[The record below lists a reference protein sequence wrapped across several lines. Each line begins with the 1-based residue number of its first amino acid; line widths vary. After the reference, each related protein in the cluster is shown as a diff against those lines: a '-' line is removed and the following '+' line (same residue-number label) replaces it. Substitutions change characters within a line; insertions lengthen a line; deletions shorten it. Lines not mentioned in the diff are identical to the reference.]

1 MPTETTEAMRQG
13 EPKEPYGGE
22 PAGAARASEALA
34 WGAPVASADTRPSLP
49 EPLRER
55 WQPLRLGLVE
65 LFHYDS
71 EEFWF
76 RDGHLLLRGNN
87 GTGKS
92 KVLSLTLPFLFDAQL
107 RSSRIEPDGDSGKK
121 MSWNLLMDS
130 YPRRIGYAW
139 IEFGRLADDGC
150 ARYLTLGAGLSAVAG
165 RAQVESWFFVIDD
178 AADHTVAP
186 DTADRA
192 DAPQAATRIG
202 RDLWLVNDQ
211 RVVLTRERLREA
223 IEGRGQV
230 YENAGLYRRAVD
242 ERLFH
247 LGTRRYDALMDTLI
261 QLRQPQLSRKPDEAG
276 LSHALTEALPPMPQ
290 ELLTDVAEA
299 LDRLEEDRRQ
309 LVEIQELAQAVER
322 FDRRYR
328 VYAGM
333 LSRRQARELRQAQT
347 EFDNA
352 SQERN
357 RAHESLHAAQ
367 AAEAQAQTAQ
377 EEAERT
383 LAAKRS
389 RHETLQSDP
398 TMQDANRLAEAERQ
412 AERRRAA
419 AKNEGSACDDARA
432 RLQREQQTTEQCD
445 RRATQAERTLLGQRR
460 DCAHEA
466 DVAGVASA
474 FGGNAL
480 AALPPD
486 ALAPLASREFDTGV
500 AGLRN
505 IASTRREQLSLLQRR
520 HDEVRHATS
529 ALALLQGAQRERQAR
544 FEDAVERRG
553 AADEAAERAA
563 QSLVDDWNT
572 HCASLVELR
581 FDSGEAL
588 DALNEWVLRPEG
600 ENPAQRALAEA
611 QHSAGERHA
620 ARQIELAAQRDALH
634 AEREGLEAERE
645 HLNAGGDNAPPAPY
659 TRDVDVR
666 RDAVGAPL
674 WQLIDFREH
683 VDAQQRAGLE
693 AALEAS
699 GLLDAWVAPDGV
711 RLATQGE
718 PTWLDSQW
726 VRRPAATDASLG
738 DWLCASLPADSPVP
752 IDTVDA
758 LLRGVACGNAEPD
771 AAEAWISPDG
781 RFRLGA
787 LAGAW
792 SRHEA
797 TYIGHAARAAA
808 RRRRLEEISLRLD
821 ELDVERK
828 ENEGRFQTL
837 EAQRR
842 QALHEWRT
850 APSEQPL
857 RQAML
862 EAAACAREVQAARV
876 RLDSAET
883 QCRDA
888 EGKVEGAREALQRDA
903 TDLRLPLESEALPAI
918 EQALQRFTDAQF
930 ALVQAAHEWRRSHAD
945 LSLQRSREADA
956 QTQLRARE
964 ESLAAVRIEA
974 EEAQARF
981 EVLRESVGA
990 QVDSLRRQLAEA
1002 REAVDAAET
1011 VLRAAIDARRVTA
1024 EERASA
1030 ETRAGSADHALDE
1043 RVQQR
1048 AAAVVRLQHF
1058 AASTLL
1064 HSALPDLDV
1073 PDPQSPWT
1081 IDPALNLAR
1090 RVEQAL
1096 ADLDDDEA
1104 SWSRVQ
1110 QRISENLQ
1118 ELQRAL
1124 SALGHQAPA
1133 EATDW
1138 GFIVHIVFHNRP
1150 ERPDR
1155 LAAQLADDIAQ
1166 RSELLSAN
1174 ERAVLENHLQA
1185 EIASE
1190 VQRLL
1195 RSAEKQVEAINRE
1208 LHKRPTSTG
1217 VRYRLQWQPLG
1228 EDEGAPVGLE
1238 AARARL
1244 LNTSADLWS
1253 AEDRRVVGHMLQQ
1266 RIAAERERAD
1276 ADLGRNEHG
1285 SLIEQLTRALDYR
1298 RWHRFRVQRLQ
1309 DGQWRRLSGPAS
1321 SGERALGLTVPLF
1334 AAIASFYS
1342 QGANPQ
1348 APRLMLLD
1356 EAFAGIDDAAR
1367 AHCMGLI
1374 HEFDLDFVLTSE
1386 REWGCYAELPGVSI
1400 CQLQRREG
1408 IDAVFVS
1415 RWTWDGRARRREADP
1430 DRRFATA

>member
-1 MPTETTEAMRQG
+1 MRQD
-13 EPKEPYGGE
+13 EPQEQLVEAPIE
-22 PAGAARASEALA
+22 PAAARPA
-34 WGAPVASADTRPSLP
+34 LP

-55 WQPLRLGLVE
+55 WQPLRLGLVD
-65 LFHYDS
+65 LYRYDS

-107 RSSRIEPDGDSGKK
+107 RPSRVEPDGDGGKK

-130 YPRRIGYAW
+130 YPRRIGYTW
-139 IEFGRLADDGC
+139 IEFGRLGDDGC

-165 RAQVESWFFVIDD
+165 RPQVDSWFFVIDE
-178 AADHTVAP
+178 A
-186 DTADRA
+186 ADRA
-192 DAPQAATRIG
+192 VGAERAEAEAGAAEGADDTVRPDAAHGAMRIG

-230 YENAGLYRRAVD
+230 YENATSYRRAVD

-247 LGTRRYDALMDTLI
+247 LGARRYDALMDTLI
-261 QLRQPQLSRKPDEAG
+261 QLRQPQLSRRPDEAG

-309 LVEIQELAQAVER
+309 LDEIRELAQAIER
-322 FDRRYR
+322 FEQRYR
-328 VYAGM
+328 LYAGT
-333 LSRRQARELRQAQT
+333 LSRRQARELRRAQT

-357 RAHESLHAAQ
+357 RAHESLNAAQ
-367 AAEAQAQTAQ
+367 AAEAQTQAAH
-377 EEAERT
+377 EDAERA
-383 LAAKRS
+383 LAAQRS
-389 RHETLQSDP
+389 RHETLQADP
-398 TMQDANRLAEAERQ
+398 TMQDANRLEGAERDASRRHATAENEDRTCAEARI
-412 AERRRAA
+412 
-419 AKNEGSACDDARA
+419 
-432 RLQREQQTTEQCD
+432 RLQREREATEQCD
-445 RRATQAERTLLGQRR
+445 ERVTRAERALLEQRG

-466 DVAGVASA
+466 DDAGVAAA
-474 FGGNAL
+474 FRENAL
-480 AALPPD
+480 AILAPD
-486 ALAPLASREFDTGV
+486 ALAALASREFDAAA
-500 AGLRN
+500 AGLRG
-505 IASTRREQLSLLQRR
+505 IASARREQLSLLQRR
-520 HDEVRHATS
+520 LDELRQAAS
-529 ALALLQGAQRERQAR
+529 ALALLQTAQQERRGELEA
-544 FEDAVERRG
+544 ALERRG
-553 AADEAAERAA
+553 AADTAAERAA
-563 QSLVDDWNT
+563 QALVDDWSS
-572 HCASLVELR
+572 HCARLVELR
-581 FDSGEAL
+581 FDGDEAL

-600 ENPAQRALAEA
+600 ENPAQRALAKA
-611 QHSAGERHA
+611 QRSADERHA
-620 ARQIELAAQRDALH
+620 ARQVELAMQRDALR
-634 AEREGLEAERE
+634 AEREALEVEHER
-645 HLNAGGDNAPPAPY
+645 LNAGDDNAPPVPY
-659 TRDVDVR
+659 TRGVDVR
-666 RDAVGAPL
+666 IEAIGAPL
-674 WQLIDFREH
+674 WQLIDFREQ
-683 VDAQQRAGLE
+683 VDASRRAGLE

-699 GLLDAWVAPDGV
+699 GLLDAWVTPDGV
-711 RLATQGE
+711 RLATE
-718 PTWLDSQW
+718 DNATRLDSQW
-726 VRRPAATDASLG
+726 VSRPATTGASLA
-738 DWLCASLPADSPVP
+738 DWLCAAVAADSPVSP
-752 IDTVDA
+752 QAVDA
-758 LLRGVACGNAEPD
+758 LLAAVACGDADPD
-771 AAEAWISPDG
+771 AAEAWVSPDG

-792 SRHEA
+792 TKREA

-808 RRRRLEEISLRLD
+808 RRRRLEEIGRRLD
-821 ELDVERK
+821 ELDAEGR
-828 ENEGRFQTL
+828 ENEGRFDAL
-837 EAQRR
+837 EAQRE
-842 QALHEWRT
+842 QARHEWHT
-850 APSEQPL
+850 APSEQPM
-857 RQAML
+857 REAML
-862 EAAACAREVQAARV
+862 EAASCAREVQAARE
-876 RLDSAET
+876 RLDSAEAR
-883 QCRDA
+883 CRDA
-888 EGKVEGAREALQRDA
+888 EQKVEIAREALHRDA
-903 TDLRLPLESEALPAI
+903 TDLRLPLEAESLPAI
-918 EQALQRFTDAQF
+918 EQALQRFTEAQF
-930 ALVQAAHEWRRSHAD
+930 ALVQAAHEWRRSRAD
-945 LSLQRSREADA
+945 LIQQRSREADA
-956 QTQLRARE
+956 QAHLRTRE
-964 ESLAAVRIEA
+964 ESLAIARIEA

-981 EVLRESVGA
+981 DVLRETVGV

-1002 REAVDAAET
+1002 RAAVDVAEAA
-1011 VLRAAIDARRVTA
+1011 LRTAAAARQVA
-1024 EERASA
+1024 GEERASVS
-1030 ETRAGSADHALDE
+1030 TRAQVADRALEE
-1043 RVQQR
+1043 RAQQR
-1048 AAAVVRLQHF
+1048 AAAVARLQHF
-1058 AASTLL
+1058 AASSLL
-1064 HSALPDLDV
+1064 HSALPDIDV
-1073 PDPQSPWT
+1073 PDLQSPWT

-1090 RVEQAL
+1090 RAEQAL
-1096 ADLDDDEA
+1096 TGIADDEA

-1110 QRISENLQ
+1110 QRIGEDLQ

-1138 GFIVHIVFHNRP
+1138 GFVVHIVFHNRA

-1155 LAAQLADDIAQ
+1155 LAAQLADDITQ

-1228 EDEGAPVGLE
+1228 EDEGAPAGLE

-1276 ADLGRNEHG
+1276 AEAGRDERGG
-1285 SLIEQLTRALDYR
+1285 SLIEQLARALDYR

-1309 DGQWRRLSGPAS
+1309 DGQWRKLSGPAS

-1342 QGANPQ
+1342 QGSNPH

-1415 RWTWDGRARRREADP
+1415 RWTWDGRARRREVDP
-1430 DRRFATA
+1430 DRRFAPA

>member
-1 MPTETTEAMRQG
+1 MPTETMLQNEPG
-13 EPKEPYGGE
+13 EPRTEVPFDTARTGSVAGR
-22 PAGAARASEALA
+22 PA
-34 WGAPVASADTRPSLP
+34 LP

-55 WQPLRLGLVE
+55 WQPLRLGLVD

-92 KVLSLTLPFLFDAQL
+92 KVLSLTMPFLFDAQL

-130 YPRRIGYAW
+130 HPRRIGYTW
-139 IEFGRLADDGC
+139 IEFGRLADDGSP
-150 ARYLTLGAGLSAVAG
+150 RYLTLGAGLSAVLG

-178 AADHTVAP
+178 AAEPT
-186 DTADRA
+186 
-192 DAPQAATRIG
+192 DAAQTGMRIG

-247 LGTRRYDALMDTLI
+247 LGARRYDALMDTLI

-309 LVEIQELAQAVER
+309 LAEIQELAQAVEL

-328 VYAGM
+328 LYAGM

-357 RAHESLHAAQ
+357 RAHESLSAAQ
-367 AAEAQAQTAQ
+367 AAEAKAQAAQ
-377 EEAERT
+377 EDAERA
-383 LAAKRS
+383 LAARRS

-398 TMQDANRLAEAERQ
+398 TMQDANRLAEAERH
-412 AERRRAA
+412 AGRRRAA
-419 AKNEGSACDDARA
+419 AESESRACDDART
-432 RLQREQQTTEQCD
+432 RLQREQRTTEQCD
-445 RRATQAERTLLGQRR
+445 RRATQAGRTLLGQRA

-466 DVAGVASA
+466 DATGVGSA
-474 FGGNAL
+474 FEENAL
-480 AALPPD
+480 AALAPD
-486 ALAPLASREFDTGV
+486 ALALLAAREFDAAV
-500 AGLRN
+500 AGLRG
-505 IASTRREQLSLLQRR
+505 IASIRREQVSLLQRR
-520 HDEVRHATS
+520 HDDVRHATA
-529 ALALLQGAQRERQAR
+529 ALALLRGAQRDRQAE

-553 AADEAAERAA
+553 AADEAAERIA
-563 QSLVDDWNT
+563 QALVEDWNT
-572 HCASLVELR
+572 HCAALVELR

-588 DALNEWVLRPEG
+588 EALNEWVLRPEG
-600 ENPAQRALAEA
+600 ENPVQRALAEA
-611 QHSAGERHA
+611 QRDAGERHA
-620 ARQIELAAQRDALH
+620 ARRVELAAQRDALRI
-634 AEREGLEAERE
+634 EREALEEERE
-645 HLNAGGDNAPPAPY
+645 RLNTGSDNAPPAPY
-659 TRDVDVR
+659 TRGAEVR
-666 RDAVGAPL
+666 NHTAGAPL
-674 WQLIDFREH
+674 WQLIDFHEH
-683 VDAQQRAGLE
+683 VDAKQRAGLE

-711 RLATQGE
+711 RLAIDGE
-718 PTWLDSQW
+718 PAWLDSQW
-726 VRRPAATDASLG
+726 VRRPAAAEASLS

-752 IDTVDA
+752 MATVDA
-758 LLRGVACGNAEPD
+758 LLAGVACGNVEPE

-781 RFRLGA
+781 RFRLGT
-787 LAGAW
+787 LGGAW
-792 SRHEA
+792 SKHEA
-797 TYIGHAARAAA
+797 AYIGHAARAAA
-808 RRRRLEEISLRLD
+808 RRRRLEEIDRRLD
-821 ELDVERK
+821 ELDGERGD
-828 ENEGRFQTL
+828 NEGRFEML
-837 EAQRR
+837 EAQRG
-842 QALHEWRT
+842 QALQEWRT
-850 APSEQPL
+850 APADQPL
-857 RQAML
+857 RQAVL
-862 EAAACAREVQAARV
+862 EATAFAREVQAARG
-876 RLDSAET
+876 RLDNAET

-888 EGKVEGAREALQRDA
+888 EGKVEIARETLQRDA
-903 TDLRLPLESEALPAI
+903 TDLRLPIDAESLPLI

-945 LSLQRSREADA
+945 LALQRAREAEA
-956 QTQLRARE
+956 QAQLLARE

-981 EVLRESVGA
+981 EVLRDAVGT
-990 QVDSLRRQLAEA
+990 QVDILRRQLAEA
-1002 REAVDAAET
+1002 RAAVDAAET
-1011 VLRAAIDARRVTA
+1011 ALRTAIDARRLA
-1024 EERASA
+1024 GEERSSA
-1030 ETRAGSADHALDE
+1030 GTRAGTADRALDE
-1043 RVQQR
+1043 RAQQR
-1048 AAAVVRLQHF
+1048 SAAVARLQHF
-1058 AASTLL
+1058 AASSLL
-1064 HSALPDLDV
+1064 HSALPDIDV
-1073 PDPQSPWT
+1073 PELQNPWT
-1081 IDPALNLAR
+1081 IDPALTLAR

-1096 ADLDDDEA
+1096 THIADDEA
-1104 SWSRVQ
+1104 AWTRVQ
-1110 QRISENLQ
+1110 QRIGEDLQ
-1118 ELQRAL
+1118 ELQRTL

-1133 EATDW
+1133 ETTDW
-1138 GFIVHIVFHNRP
+1138 GFVVHIVFHNRP

-1166 RSELLSAN
+1166 RSELLTAN

-1185 EIASE
+1185 EIAAE

-1195 RSAEKQVEAINRE
+1195 RSAEQQVEAINRE
-1208 LHKRPTSTG
+1208 LHRRPTSTG

-1244 LNTSADLWS
+1244 LNTSANLWS

-1285 SLIEQLTRALDYR
+1285 SLIEQLARALDYR

-1342 QGANPQ
+1342 QGANPH

-1408 IDAVFVS
+1408 VDAVFVS